1 MDPRN
6 RTAPP
11 KRKLRR
17 AKRANLPIILGN
29 IKNYF
34 TNLNTHKEC
43 QRLLEEDGGDM
54 DMSVMRKRKGNAMET
69 SGNPETK
76 KSRRLDDAS
85 TSGGSMMTSRTKCP
99 NLLGAK
105 SLTGREPDAS
115 LQKGTIG
122 LDLMGDGARKVE
134 WSPAIGQTEVG
145 ELHK

>member
-1 MDPRN
+1 MDPMN

-11 KRKLRR
+11 KRKTKK
-17 AKRANLPIILGN
+17 AKRANVPIILGN
-29 IKNYF
+29 IQNFF
-34 TNLNTHKEC
+34 TKLHTHKEC
-43 QRLLEEDGGDM
+43 QRLLEEDGGDT
-54 DMSVMRKRKGNAMET
+54 SVMRKRKGNGMET
-69 SGNPETK
+69 SENPKIK
-76 KSRRLDDAS
+76 KSRRLDDVS
-85 TSGGSMMTSRTKCP
+85 TSGGTKMTSRTKCP

-105 SLTGREPDAS
+105 SLTGREPDSS